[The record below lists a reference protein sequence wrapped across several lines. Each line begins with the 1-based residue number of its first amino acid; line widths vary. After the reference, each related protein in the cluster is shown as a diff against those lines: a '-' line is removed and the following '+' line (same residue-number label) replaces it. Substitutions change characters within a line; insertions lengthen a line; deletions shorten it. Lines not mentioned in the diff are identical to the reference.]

1 MHPSS
6 SAIPVI
12 EHGGAGSARA
22 PGKWHWLVLAAL
34 GSCLA
39 ASLAFWTVGPGKHAA
54 SGGDRAQHG
63 EIQAL
68 QQRLQQ
74 LEAAQLPRRGIS
86 SGLAPGANAAE
97 GPEREASDPSPEEA
111 ALAVPPPTTRERY
124 DDLEAKFSK
133 ESIDRSWAATT
144 EAQLTQVVGKFAK
157 TKLLGVSCRS
167 SMCRVELEFPNLDAR
182 EEFDMEHV
190 SIPPFVNTHIWTQ
203 RFPQADGSLRSVEIV
218 SRQGPLPILT
228 ANWDSDAPR

>member
-6 SAIPVI
+6 SATPAI
-12 EHGGAGSARA
+12 EHAGAGSARA
-22 PGKWHWLVLAAL
+22 PGKWHWLVLAAG

-39 ASLAFWTVGPGKHAA
+39 ASLAFWAVGPGRHAA
-54 SGGDRAQHG
+54 SGGDRAQHA
-63 EIQAL
+63 EIQGL

-74 LEAAQLPRRGIS
+74 LEAAQVQQRGIS
-86 SGLAPGANAAE
+86 AGLARANTAA
-97 GPEREASDPSPEEA
+97 GPQPEASDPSPEEA
-111 ALAVPPPTTRERY
+111 APAVPPPTTRERY

-144 EAQLTQVVGKFAK
+144 EAQLTQVVHQFAK

-167 SMCRVELEFPNLDAR
+167 TMCRVEVEFPNLDAR

-203 RFPQADGSLRSVEIV
+203 RFPQADGSFRSVEIV

-228 ANWDSDAPR
+228 ANWDSDAER